1 MAGVGSS
8 TQKEVV
14 DVGLPPL
21 SQPFSWA
28 TKKNGFVFTAHGP
41 VRADGTINVGSI
53 EEQAR
58 LTFENLQRTLI
69 AAGGTLDDVMQVLIY
84 MTDIGDMPKIDVIY
98 REFFREPYPNRSSFA
113 VVALAVPAMKIE
125 IVAYAIV

>member
-1 MAGVGSS
+1 MAGIK
-8 TQKEVV
+8 QIL

-41 VRADGTINVGSI
+41 VRTDGSI
-53 EEQAR
+53 FTGDIENQAR
-58 LTFENLQRTLI
+58 ITFENLQRTLV

-84 MTDIGDMPKIDVIY
+84 MTDIADMPKIDTVY
-98 REFFREPYPNRSSFA
+98 REFFVEPFPNRSSFA

>member
-1 MAGVGSS
+1 MAGVVA
-8 TQKEVV
+8 TKKEIL
-14 DVGLPPL
+14 DVGLPAL
-21 SQPFSWA
+21 KQPFSWA

-41 VRADGTINVGSI
+41 VRVDGTIHTGSI

-58 LTFENLQRTLI
+58 LTFENLRRTVE

-84 MTDIGDMPKIDVIY
+84 MTDIADMPAIDTVY
-98 REFFREPYPNRSSFA
+98 RDFFTEPFPNRSSVA
-113 VVALAVPAMKIE
+113 VVSLAVPTMKIE